1 MIRLALFSLFLLI
14 IASGQSL
21 SNTNLKSGDPIP
33 RYQELTLPMTDGTL
47 LSTDIYLPKT
57 KKKCP
62 TVLVR
67 TPYGKYAEKW
77 MGKAFGLFNIA
88 VVVQDCRGRY
98 KSGGEFYPFINE
110 RDDGLEILK
119 WIREQPWSNGTV
131 AGWGSSYTGYTQWA
145 ISDSLDFLSLV
156 VTGANI
162 YDFIYPDGLFSL
174 QSAFVW
180 GFQNASQN
188 TNSVSQDQLTSA
200 YLMLPLS
207 SADDSTI
214 KDIAYI
220 NDWIAH
226 ESHDDYWQKMDF
238 RGNTGAPLISVAG
251 WYDIFLKAQIEDF
264 QALDSNGN
272 SDQRLII
279 GPFAHGSLG
288 EFNEYGGVK
297 QTGKPTKIF
306 KYVKNQLKGKKS
318 KLGSPMKDTKYNL
331 FIMERNEYVGSDVW
345 PPRETQMT
353 PYYIGPSKYL
363 SPVDCEMQG
372 SLHYEYAP
380 ADPYPNHGGTALGE
394 GVGPAKQ
401 NANIDRTDQLI
412 FETNK
417 QDEPLILLGPITAS
431 LWVSSDAPCSDFI
444 VGLQDV
450 FPDGKI
456 INIQEGGARI
466 RFDDRDPKKTEIS
479 VWATGYQINPGHMLR
494 VTITSSWFPRYNR
507 SLNNCEPAFTASDM
521 ANARQDVY
529 YGSET
534 PSSINLPIFHSSK

>member
-1 MIRLALFSLFLLI
+1 
-14 IASGQSL
+14 
-21 SNTNLKSGDPIP
+21 
-33 RYQELTLPMTDGTL
+33 
-47 LSTDIYLPKT
+47 
-57 KKKCP
+57 
-62 TVLVR
+62 
-67 TPYGKYAEKW
+67 
-77 MGKAFGLFNIA
+77 
-88 VVVQDCRGRY
+88 
-98 KSGGEFYPFINE
+98 
-110 RDDGLEILK
+110 
-119 WIREQPWSNGTV
+119 
-131 AGWGSSYTGYTQWA
+131 
-145 ISDSLDFLSLV
+145 
-156 VTGANI
+156 
-162 YDFIYPDGLFSL
+162 
-174 QSAFVW
+174 
-180 GFQNASQN
+180 
-188 TNSVSQDQLTSA
+188 
-200 YLMLPLS
+200 
-207 SADDSTI
+207 
-214 KDIAYI
+214 
-220 NDWIAH
+220 
-226 ESHDDYWQKMDF
+226 
-238 RGNTGAPLISVAG
+238 
-251 WYDIFLKAQIEDF
+251 
-264 QALDSNGN
+264 
-272 SDQRLII
+272 
-279 GPFAHGSLG
+279 
-288 EFNEYGGVK
+288 
-297 QTGKPTKIF
+297 
-306 KYVKNQLKGKKS
+306 
-318 KLGSPMKDTKYNL
+318 
-331 FIMERNEYVGSDVW
+331 
-345 PPRETQMT
+345 
-353 PYYIGPSKYL
+353 
-363 SPVDCEMQG
+363 MQG